1 MRDFNFSAAS
11 PVADSVTDLQQ
22 SDENIE
28 DSNTLHSGKVR
39 GKLQLLSM
47 GPVEGA
53 FMMVEGTIMM
63 VEGTMI

>member
-1 MRDFNFSAAS
+1 M
-11 PVADSVTDLQQ
+11 TDLQQ